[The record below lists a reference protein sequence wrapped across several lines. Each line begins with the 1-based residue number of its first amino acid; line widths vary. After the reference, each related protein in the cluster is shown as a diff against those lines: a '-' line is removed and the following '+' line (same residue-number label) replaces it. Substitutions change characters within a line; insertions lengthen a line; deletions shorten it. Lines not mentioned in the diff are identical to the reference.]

1 MCQLGRMEGIMDNQG
16 WIKLHR
22 SIIDWEWFDDAN
34 TLSLWIH
41 LLLKANYKDST
52 WHGVEVKR
60 GSMIAGRIEL
70 SKMTGISEQSIRTSL
85 TKLKSTKNITIKST
99 NKYSVISINNYDRYQ
114 DTNQQD
120 NQQLTSNQPATNHV
134 LRSKEVKNKEYKY
147 IDSLNEEL
155 ATEVATQYSVPLVSV
170 KKLSEDL
177 KLYCQSKGKKYA
189 NYKAALQNW
198 VRRAID
204 EKRITKIN
212 TQVVD
217 DEPEYDPAVARQN
230 LDKIMEMKRGLL
242 GG

>member
-1 MCQLGRMEGIMDNQG
+1 MEERMDNQG

-85 TKLKSTKNITIKST
+85 SKLKSTNNITIKST
-99 NKYSVISINNYDRYQ
+99 NKYSVISINNYDKYQ
-114 DTNQQD
+114 DTNQPD

-134 LRSKEVKNKEYKY
+134 LRSKEVKKERNNIYKHLPEK
-147 IDSLNEEL
+147 D
-155 ATEVATQYSVPLVSV
+155 EVTGEQLEQIAKQYSVSV
-170 KKLSEDL
+170 PNVKDTWDSVFG
-177 KLYCQSKGKKYA
+177 YCHPKGEKYA
-189 NYKAALQNW
+189 NFYATTQNW
-198 VRRAID
+198 VRRAIKD
-204 EKRITKIN
+204 KKILVIK
-212 TQVVD
+212 QED
-217 DEPEYDPAVARQN
+217 DYVRRLNEVSR
-230 LDKIMEMKRGLL
+230 
-242 GG
+242 